1 MRYHEW
7 KWFYTILSIV
17 QILGFIVSSY
27 LLRHRLFSNLYQ
39 SGVSIIF
46 SQELYQTGTYFP
58 KTYNSMKDKIS
69 TKSKITFLKNIVRCP
84 VFILLRFLFYS
95 TPLCTTTHM
104 WMHVCH
110 IELLKQGEFHRSRI
124 ETWKK
129 RNLQ

>member
-1 MRYHEW
+1 MEMVLYYIKYCTNTR
-7 KWFYTILSIV
+7 FYSIF
-17 QILGFIVSSY
+17 LPAKAW
-27 LLRHRLFSNLYQ
+27 LFSNLYQ
-39 SGVSIIF
+39 SGVSLIF